1 MCGAYQDHKES
12 ACRASEMRPAVSP
25 QGLSRSAKNLVLAAC
40 EPALNGPNARRLL
53 PLVEYETSGLQW

>member
-1 MCGAYQDHKES
+1 
-12 ACRASEMRPAVSP
+12 MRPAVSP